1 MHKHKD
7 IGSVVT
13 EFDRLEGKR
22 LPGGTPHMKGVGMLV
37 GNSKGDRSG
46 RGPSFFDPY

>member
-22 LPGGTPHMKGVGMLV
+22 LPGGTPYMKGVGMLV
-37 GNSKGDRSG
+37 GNSDLN
-46 RGPSFFDPY
+46 P